1 MGHWWSI
8 KSYKWTHHIKAIIP
22 LTLLSLILL
31 AFEQVMSLT
40 LPRLRLIPAKVAK
53 LYAVADL
60 HDDGW
65 VMELFSRRRWK
76 LYWPKW

>member
-31 AFEQVMSLT
+31 ARISEAFGRCMIWTGDVINVALAQVNSC
-40 LPRLRLIPAKVAK
+40 
-53 LYAVADL
+53 
-60 HDDGW
+60 
-65 VMELFSRRRWK
+65 
-76 LYWPKW
+76 